1 MHNFSIKSL
10 CKNNNLTVLTPHP
23 CGCSSSP
30 VDTSPHGISCTTFYM
45 HKTGRNI
52 IFSFY
57 TLLLC
62 IFLDTCVLISRKI
75 CYFILCTL
83 HLCLNFGLFQCLL
96 VLGFCLPQTVEPWW
110 LVRWWVVLL
119 FWFAALFVK
128 WYSFMISLN
137 KGMVLLFLIRCC
149 LFALGLLLVMCLLEF
164 TKVSVRF

>member
-1 MHNFSIKSL
+1 MITSQSL
-10 CKNNNLTVLTPHP
+10 PPT
-23 CGCSSSP
+23 P
-30 VDTSPHGISCTTFYM
+30 VDVPPLLWTPLPMGFLVQPFTCIKLVGILF
-45 HKTGRNI
+45 
-52 IFSFY
+52 FSFY

-62 IFLDTCVLISRKI
+62 ISLDTCVLISRKI

-149 LFALGLLLVMCLLEF
+149 LFALGLLLVTCLLEF
-164 TKVSVRF
+164 TKVSVSL

>member
-57 TLLLC
+57 SLFLC
-62 IFLDTCVLISRKI
+62 ISLDTCVLVRAGNLGRPNVWDG
-75 CYFILCTL
+75 Y
-83 HLCLNFGLFQCLL
+83 LFRSDKEKRDPSCPN
-96 VLGFCLPQTVEPWW
+96 G
-110 LVRWWVVLL
+110 
-119 FWFAALFVK
+119 
-128 WYSFMISLN
+128 
-137 KGMVLLFLIRCC
+137 
-149 LFALGLLLVMCLLEF
+149 
-164 TKVSVRF
+164 